1 VSTRYVVKPRADRD
15 LSDYADYLAEEATLD
30 LALRFLPAANET
42 FALLAQQPNLGW
54 QSRLRRTALKCL
66 RVFRVTGFEHM
77 LIFYRPLP
85 DGVDILRVVHGSR
98 NLRALFRRRGEIG

>member
-30 LALRFLPAANET
+30 LALRFLAAAHET
-42 FALLAQQPNLGW
+42 FALLAQQPNMGW
-54 QSRLRRTALKCL
+54 HSRLRHTALKSL
-66 RVFRVTGFEHM
+66 RVFRIIGFEHL
-77 LIFYRPLP
+77 LIFYRPLA

-98 NLRALFRRRGEIG
+98 NLRALFRRRGEID